1 MRIVPSLLGGGAGY
15 DAPSDCGG
23 GLLLRGER
31 VGAVIVVGKVIVG

>member
-23 GLLLRGER
+23 GLQFEGGR
-31 VGAVIVVGKVIVG
+31 VAVVIGGVVK